1 MTDVIFA
8 VDHHD
13 EFDNFHK
20 AGTTADLPRVQAG
33 NLVYRGLAR
42 YAPQTPTPAP
52 VVEEPA
58 KAGVTDPKK
67 SIGKE

>member
-1 MTDVIFA
+1 MSTVIFA

-13 EFDNFHK
+13 EFDHFHA
-20 AGTTADLPRVQAG
+20 AGSTEDLPRVQAG

-42 YAPQTPTPAP
+42 YAPTISTPPPA
-52 VVEEPA
+52 VEEPA

-67 SIGKE
+67 STGKE